1 MIIKSQLISIQHYLA
16 KFIVKPTD
24 SNYCPTCSIKYI
36 ILTNLLVFKHFS
48 LFLKM
53 SLFTYEKLV
62 DF

>member
-36 ILTNLLVFKHFS
+36 ILTN
-48 LFLKM
+48 
-53 SLFTYEKLV
+53 
-62 DF
+62 